1 MSESDRVSNCEG
13 KDYESNL
20 VSNFKRKVL
29 VSNFKLKILCQNLR
43 LEFDMRFDMKTF
55 HLKFDTRCVGNLQ
68 TRSNNPKKPVGPK
81 IITSIF
87 LTADNV
93 AAAKNNVGI
102 IFGLPGFFCEFQWIS
117 EVKCVFKKR
126 TIKVCVSCF

>member
-1 MSESDRVSNCEG
+1 MSNCEG

-55 HLKFDTRCVGNLQ
+55 HLKFDTRYFGNLQ

-102 IFGLPGFFCEFQWIS
+102 IFGLPGFFVNS
-117 EVKCVFKKR
+117 NGSVK
-126 TIKVCVSCF
+126 

>member
-1 MSESDRVSNCEG
+1 M
-13 KDYESNL
+13 K
-20 VSNFKRKVL
+20 
-29 VSNFKLKILCQNLR
+29 
-43 LEFDMRFDMKTF
+43 FDTRFDMKTF

-93 AAAKNNVGI
+93 AAAKNIVVI
-102 IFGLPGFFCEFQWIS
+102 IFGHPGFIGLFDFVCRFPTHL
-117 EVKCVFKKR
+117 VLNFK
-126 TIKVCVSCF
+126 

>member
-1 MSESDRVSNCEG
+1 MSNCEG

-43 LEFDMRFDMKTF
+43 LEFDTRFDMKTF
-55 HLKFDTRCVGNLQ
+55 HLKFDMRCVGNLQ
-68 TRSNNPKKPVGPK
+68 TKSNNPKKPVGLK
-81 IITSIF
+81 IITTIF
-87 LTADNV
+87 LAADNV
-93 AAAKNNVGI
+93 AAAKNNIVI
-102 IFGLPGFFCEFQWIS
+102 IFELTGFFCEFQWIS
-117 EVKCVFKKR
+117 EVNCVINKR

>member
-1 MSESDRVSNCEG
+1 MSNCEG

-43 LEFDMRFDMKTF
+43 LEFDTRFDMKTF

-68 TRSNNPKKPVGPK
+68 TRSNNPKKPVGLK
-81 IITSIF
+81 IITIF
-87 LTADNV
+87 LAADSV

-102 IFGLPGFFCEFQWIS
+102 IFGLSGFFL
-117 EVKCVFKKR
+117 
-126 TIKVCVSCF
+126 

>member
-1 MSESDRVSNCEG
+1 MSNCEG

-43 LEFDMRFDMKTF
+43 LKFDTRFDMKTF

-117 EVKCVFKKR
+117 EVKCVFNKR